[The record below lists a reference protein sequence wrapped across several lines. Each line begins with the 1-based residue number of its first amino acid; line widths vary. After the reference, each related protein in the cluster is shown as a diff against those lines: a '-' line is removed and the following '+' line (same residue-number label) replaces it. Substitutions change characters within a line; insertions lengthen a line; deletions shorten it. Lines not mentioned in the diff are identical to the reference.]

1 MDGIKQAFALDQG
14 GIWMWAI
21 CAVSIICLALLVERI
36 YYIFFKFN
44 TNARSFME
52 TVQRNIMANNIDGA
66 IQVCNAAKEAAV
78 ARVIKAGL
86 SMANKTEIEIQN
98 AIEEASLEVVPLVT
112 RFLPAISSMANI
124 ATLLGLLGTII
135 GLIDAFG
142 ALESAAPDQR
152 QQMLSAGIAIAMNT
166 TAFGLIVAIPTLTFH
181 VLLSTFATKI
191 ISDIELYSTRLGNL
205 LAKRIAK

>member
-66 IQVCNAAKEAAV
+66 IQVCNAAGNAAV
-78 ARVIKAGL
+78 AQVIKAGL
-86 SMANKTEIEIQN
+86 SQANKSELEIQN
-98 AIEEASLEVVPLVT
+98 ALEEASLEVVPLVT

-181 VLLSTFATKI
+181 VLLSTYATKI
-191 ISDIELYSTRLGNL
+191 INDIELYSTRLGNL
-205 LAKRIAK
+205 LSKRVAK